1 MTNKKITTLFS
12 DLQNNNQIFLNY
24 LKAKFPIFHN
34 SNFFFRDFQYGLK
47 GYLEKK
53 TIQMTWRDIEELSKL
68 LCDYYVS
75 KKIFIKISSQVC
87 KLNYPEFVTS
97 KPGDPFSFN

>member
-1 MTNKKITTLFS
+1 MTNKKITAIFG
-12 DLQNNNQIFLNY
+12 DLKNDNQIFLNY

-53 TIQMTWRDIEELSKL
+53 AIQITWGDIEELSKL

-75 KKIFIKISSQVC
+75 KEIFIKISNQVW
-87 KLNYPEFVTS
+87 KLNYPEFATS